1 MKKITNS
8 EQPNLT
14 VVPKCHTNWVWV
26 RRSTFSDECVDKVRL
41 LRRSH
46 IPVTKHSR
54 YEEVEPICD
63 KMMTIS
69 EGQTSLLQ
77 AGGVFGRSGFISR
90 KSSSLQAVNFYCHE
104 TKMFATCLT
113 LHGMVFMDMFLLLFP
128 GGFFKVLRNII

>member
-26 RRSTFSDECVDKVRL
+26 RRVYTRVRL

-46 IPVTKHSR
+46 IPVTKYSR
-54 YEEVEPICD
+54 YEEVKLICD

-77 AGGVFGRSGFISR
+77 TDGVFGRSSFISR

-104 TKMFATCLT
+104 TKMFATCLI
-113 LHGMVFMDMFLLLFP
+113 LHGMVFRNMFLLLLFP
-128 GGFFKVLRNII
+128 GGFFKVLRKH